1 MPDVISPILDQPD
14 TYDYH
19 DIDPK
24 TRFLRANPDVRYFS
38 DRNSDLHDLD
48 FPRQNRPYARSIAV
62 SIAAPIYTS
71 KGISSESVDDVL
83 PLVVRFFPGYQETI
97 YGAKGVIVSKRTY
110 APLGSN
116 DDRSVL
122 WQLECQA
129 EGDRLLQIAVEID
142 WGEPLAQRMVDG
154 LLVAQSVPGRAK
166 GVHEQQNAESTRVFG
181 AAEGRPD
188 QVTFPDASHA
198 HLLYHV
204 LVAGQVDLPL
214 ILTLS
219 EVGEQMAWN
228 GFLVQRDIE
237 RAFNLTQN
245 AWQRIT
251 QRGRLWTPDPA
262 ANRAVDQAKQSAARQ
277 LVRLRGG
284 DAPADG
290 ALASLPALV
299 EAFDFCEPARSRSLL
314 DHPRRL
320 AEKGEGR
327 LPPAFPPFY
336 VESRTDSA
344 PALARSN
351 RAYLT
356 ALAGH
361 LRRQP
366 HGFSLAEHYPAVR
379 LCAEAL
385 IRTRRELDAQPAALA
400 DFAASLQAAA
410 QLARLSGDGVN
421 EARWQ
426 SEAEYAIGYWVVDI
440 DDPGAPISTTQY
452 PISNISWLGDTLTL
466 ARAWPGEWG
475 WWALVDLPVGEGGI
489 ALLWDGETLHV
500 ARTSGASG
508 KAETTTPLNVAFDG
522 PVQRHSRLQVLGAGE
537 DDFDLRFRGD
547 GGWIFRPR
555 FTHADIGR

>member
-1 MPDVISPILDQPD
+1 MNVSPILDQPD
-14 TYDYH
+14 TYDYD
-19 DIDPK
+19 DIDPAA
-24 TRFLRANPDVRYFS
+24 RFLRANPDVRYQS

-71 KGISSESVDDVL
+71 KGISAESVDEVL
-83 PLVVRFFPGYQETI
+83 PLVARFYPGYQETI
-97 YGAKGVIVSKRTY
+97 YGAEGVIVSKRTY

-129 EGDRLLQIAVEID
+129 EGDRLLQIVVEID
-142 WGEPLAQRMVDG
+142 WGEPLQQRMVDG
-154 LLVAQSVPGRAK
+154 LLVAQSVPGQAK

-188 QVTFPDASHA
+188 LVTFPDASHA

-204 LVAGQVDLPL
+204 LVAGTVDLPL
-214 ILTLS
+214 ILTVS

-228 GFLVQRDIE
+228 GFLAQREIE

-262 ANRAVDQAKQSAARQ
+262 LNRAADQSKQNAARQ

-290 ALASLPALV
+290 LLASVPALV
-299 EAFDFCEPARSRSLL
+299 EAFDLCEPARSRSLL
-314 DHPRRL
+314 DHLRRL

-327 LPPAFPPFY
+327 LPPFFPPFY
-336 VESRTDSA
+336 VESRAVSA
-344 PALARSN
+344 PTLARSN
-351 RAYLT
+351 AAYLT

-379 LCAEAL
+379 LCAETL
-385 IRTRRELDAQPAALA
+385 IRARREMDEQPAALA
-400 DFAASLQAAA
+400 DFAAALQAAA
-410 QLARLSGDGVN
+410 QLAHLSGDGVN

-426 SEAEYAIGYWVVDI
+426 GEAEYAVGEWGLESGDWE
-440 DDPGAPISTTQY
+440 DRRPGFQSPVPSLAWKNS
-452 PISNISWLGDTLTL
+452 TLTL
-466 ARAWPGEWG
+466 ARAWPAEWG
-475 WWALVDLPVGEGGI
+475 WWALVDLPVGDGGVT
-489 ALLWDGETLHV
+489 LLWDGETLHT
-500 ARTSGASG
+500 ARTSGPGG
-508 KAETTTPLNVAFDG
+508 KADTTPRLDVAFAG

-547 GGWIFRPR
+547 GGWVFHPR
-555 FTHADIGR
+555 F

>member
-1 MPDVISPILDQPD
+1 VNISPILDRPD
-14 TYDYH
+14 TFDYD
-19 DIDPK
+19 DIDPAA
-24 TRFLRANPDVRYFS
+24 RFLRANPDVRYQS
-38 DRNSDLHDLD
+38 DRNSDLYDLD
-48 FPRQNRPYARSIAV
+48 FPRQNRPYARSITL

-71 KGISSESVDDVL
+71 KGISAESVEDVL
-83 PLVVRFFPGYQETI
+83 PLAVRFFPGYQETI
-97 YGAKGVIVSKRTY
+97 YGAEGVIISKRTY

-142 WGEPLAQRMVDG
+142 WGEPLEQRMVDG
-154 LLVAQSVPGRAK
+154 LLVAQSLPGQAR

-188 QVTFPDASHA
+188 LVSFPDESRA

-245 AWQRIT
+245 IWGRIT

-262 ANRAVDQAKQSAARQ
+262 LNRAADRAKQNAARQ

-290 ALASLPALV
+290 LLASVPPLV
-299 EAFDFCEPARSRSLL
+299 EAFDLCEPARSRSLL
-314 DHPRRL
+314 DHLRRL
-320 AEKGEGR
+320 AEKGEGK
-327 LPPAFPPFY
+327 LPVAFPPFY
-336 VESRTDSA
+336 VESRTDAA
-344 PALARSN
+344 PTLARSN
-351 RAYLT
+351 AAYLS
-356 ALAGH
+356 ALATH

-366 HGFSLAEHYPAVR
+366 HGFSLAEHYPVVR
-379 LCAEAL
+379 LCTEAL
-385 IRTRRELDAQPAALA
+385 IRIRRELTDQPDALA
-400 DFAASLQAAA
+400 DFAAALHAAA
-410 QLARLSGDGVN
+410 QLARASGDSVN

-426 SEAEYAIGYWVVDI
+426 GEAEYAVGDRE
-440 DDPGAPISTTQY
+440 DRRPSPHSPIPSPY
-452 PISNISWLGDTLTL
+452 WLGQTLTL
-466 ARAWPGEWG
+466 ARTWPADWD
-475 WWALVDLPVGEGGI
+475 WWALVDLPVGEGGVT
-489 ALLWDGETLHV
+489 LLWDGETLHV
-500 ARTSGASG
+500 ARTSGLSG
-508 KAETTTPLNVAFDG
+508 KADTTQPLAVEFAG

-547 GGWIFRPR
+547 GGWVFRPH
-555 FTHADIGR
+555 FYV

>member
-1 MPDVISPILDQPD
+1 MNISPVLDRPETFD
-14 TYDYH
+14 YD
-19 DIDPK
+19 DIDPAD
-24 TRFLRANPDVRYFS
+24 RFLRANPDVRYFS

-48 FPRQNRPYARSIAV
+48 FPRQNRPYARSITL

-71 KGISSESVDDVL
+71 RGISAESMDDVL
-83 PLVVRFFPGYQETI
+83 PLAVRFFPGYQETI
-97 YGAKGVIVSKRTY
+97 YGAEGVIVSKRTY

-142 WGEPLAQRMVDG
+142 WGEPLEQRMVDG
-154 LLVAQSVPGRAK
+154 LLVAQSLPGQAR

-188 QVTFPDASHA
+188 LVSFPDESRA

-214 ILTLS
+214 ILTVS

-228 GFLVQRDIE
+228 GFLAQRDIE

-245 AWQRIT
+245 TWRRIT

-262 ANRAVDQAKQSAARQ
+262 LNRAANQAKQNAARR

-290 ALASLPALV
+290 LPASVPPLV
-299 EAFDFCEPARSRSLL
+299 EAFDLCEPARSRSLL
-314 DHPRRL
+314 DHLRRL
-320 AEKGEGR
+320 AEKGNGQ
-327 LPPAFPPFY
+327 LPSAFPPFY
-336 VESRTDSA
+336 VESQTDA
-344 PALARSN
+344 AALTRSN

-366 HGFSLAEHYPAVR
+366 HGFSLTEHYPAVR
-379 LCAEAL
+379 LCAETL
-385 IRTRRELDAQPAALA
+385 IRARGELADQPPALA
-400 DFAASLQAAA
+400 DFAATLHAAA
-410 QLARLSGDGVN
+410 QLAQQSGDSVN
-421 EARWQ
+421 EARWEG
-426 SEAEYAIGYWVVDI
+426 EAEYAIGDWGLEI
-440 DDPGAPISTTQY
+440 GAPDSPVPNLYWTEA
-452 PISNISWLGDTLTL
+452 TLVIPRT
-466 ARAWPGEWG
+466 WPDDWG
-475 WWALVDLPVGEGGI
+475 WWALVDLPVGEGGVT
-489 ALLWDGETLHV
+489 LLWDGETLHT
-500 ARTSGASG
+500 ARTSGLGG
-508 KAETTTPLNVAFDG
+508 KAETTAPLDVEFEG

-547 GGWIFRPR
+547 GGWVFRPQ
-555 FTHADIGR
+555 FFDLE